1 MEGVW
6 ATGSAHP
13 GELDAEAAGQ
23 LPHLLRQHALR
34 RADTLVHRRHDEV
47 LEHVPI
53 GLLEQ
58 RGLDAELYHLELAAH
73 HGGHHAAARARLDRA
88 LGQLLLDVRYL
99 LLQLLR
105 LPEEPAQ
112 VEALAHHAL
121 PAPIP
126 HAAHLGAEDL
136 DRGLFSRAAPPPGAA
151 GFPAPKASRR
161 WRMSSSGRSGGRVA
175 SRTTHISRTS
185 FGSTLR
191 AGAAS
196 ASSASRR
203 RRKKRCRSS
212 AERRPACAASA
223 ATSASGSSATSAR
236 SPVAASTARWRKCS
250 RRSRQKRCAS

>member
-1 MEGVW
+1 
-6 ATGSAHP
+6 
-13 GELDAEAAGQ
+13 
-23 LPHLLRQHALR
+23 
-34 RADTLVHRRHDEV
+34 
-47 LEHVPI
+47 
-53 GLLEQ
+53 
-58 RGLDAELYHLELAAH
+58 AAH

-88 LGQLLLDVRYL
+88 LGQLLLDVRDL

-136 DRGLFSRAAPPPGAA
+136 DRGLHHRIRERLLGPPPESVAPGGGTLSRTAPRPGTA
-151 GFPAPKASRR
+151 GFPAPKGSRR

-175 SRTTHISRTS
+175 RRTTHISRTS

-236 SPVAASTARWRKCS
+236 SPVAASTAKWRKCS
-250 RRSRQKRCAS
+250 SRSRQKRCASSPCAWSSARSR